1 MMTAVE
7 PLYVADT
14 NALYWYLIKDKQ
26 LTQNASQIFE
36 AAEQGETRI
45 VISAI
50 VIAELFYLNK
60 KRQVFSDFA
69 QIHHRLRTTPHFQL
83 VDFAPEEVLDF
94 ARHPTIPEMH
104 DRIIVGLARRLNA
117 PILTSDRIITASGL
131 VSIVW

>member
-1 MMTAVE
+1 MTVVE

-14 NALYWYLIKDKQ
+14 NALYWYLIKDKL
-26 LTQNASQIFE
+26 LTQSASQIFE
-36 AAEQGETRI
+36 AAEQGQTRI

-50 VIAELFYLNK
+50 VIAELFYLSK

-69 QIHHRLRTTPHFQL
+69 AIYRQLQTAPHFQL

-94 ARHPTIPEMH
+94 VRHPSIPEMH
-104 DRIIVGLARRLNA
+104 DRIIVGLARRLDA
-117 PILTSDRIITASGL
+117 PLLTSDRIITASSL